1 MGKIVSVHSFRGG
14 TGKSNLVA
22 NLAASLATQGQQV
35 GVIDTDI
42 QSPGIHVLFGLD
54 TKQITATLNDYL
66 MGRCDVDKAAY
77 DVSAKLNEELGK
89 PPANS
94 GLVYLIPSS
103 MKVNEISSVL
113 SEGYDIGLLTSG
125 YGDLMTRLNL
135 DYLLIDTH
143 PGINEE
149 TLLSIGISD
158 VLLVIMRPDHQDY
171 QGTALTVK
179 VARELDVS
187 KMLLVV
193 NKVLPEFDFNQMK
206 EEIEKTYQ
214 VPVVAVLP
222 VCDEMIRLASRGLFC
237 LHYPNHP
244 LTQELRN
251 VVHQITS

>member
-22 NLAASLATQGQQV
+22 NLSASLALQGQRV
-35 GVIDTDI
+35 GIIDTDI

-66 MGRCDVDKAAY
+66 MGRCDVDQAAY
-77 DVSAKLNEELGK
+77 DVSSNLNKQLGRTL
-89 PPANS
+89 ADS
-94 GLVYLIPSS
+94 GMVYLIPSS

-113 SEGYDIGLLTSG
+113 SEGYDVGLLTSG
-125 YGDLMTRLNL
+125 YGDLMSRLNL

-187 KMLLVV
+187 KMLLVI
-193 NKVLPEFDFNQMK
+193 NKVLPEFDFKQMK
-206 EEIEKTYQ
+206 KEIEKTYQ
-214 VPVVAVLP
+214 VPVAAVLP
-222 VCDEMIRLASRGLFC
+222 VCDEMIRLASQGIFC

-244 LTQELRN
+244 LTQELHSI
-251 VVHQITS
+251 VHQLEP

>member
-22 NLAASLATQGQQV
+22 NLSASLALQGQRV
-35 GVIDTDI
+35 GIIDTDI
-42 QSPGIHVLFGLD
+42 QSPGIHVLFGLNI
-54 TKQITATLNDYL
+54 KQITFTLNDYL
-66 MGRCDVDKAAY
+66 MGRCDVDQAAY
-77 DVSAKLNEELGK
+77 DVSSNLNNQLGRTL
-89 PPANS
+89 ADS
-94 GLVYLIPSS
+94 GMVYLIPSS

-113 SEGYDIGLLTSG
+113 SEGYDVGLLTSG
-125 YGDLMTRLNL
+125 YGDLMSRLNL

-158 VLLVIMRPDHQDY
+158 VLLVMMRPDHQDY

-187 KMLLVV
+187 KMLLVI
-193 NKVLPEFDFNQMK
+193 NKVLPEFDFSQMK
-206 EEIEKTYQ
+206 KEIEKTYQ
-214 VPVVAVLP
+214 VPVAAVLP
-222 VCDEMIRLASRGLFC
+222 VCDEMIRLASQGLFC

-244 LTQELRN
+244 LTQELHSI
-251 VVHQITS
+251 VHQLEP

>member
-22 NLAASLATQGQQV
+22 NLATSLALKGQRV
-35 GVIDTDI
+35 GIIDTDI

-54 TKQITATLNDYL
+54 PKHITATLNDYL

-77 DVSAKLNEELGK
+77 DVSSKLYEELGK
-89 PPANS
+89 NTVSS

-113 SEGYDIGLLTSG
+113 SEGYDVGLLTSG
-125 YGDLMTRLNL
+125 YGDLMHRLNL

-179 VARELDVS
+179 VARELDVN

-193 NKVLPEFDFNQMK
+193 NKVLPEFDFGQMK
-206 EEIEKTYQ
+206 EEIERTYQ
-214 VPVVAVLP
+214 VPVAAVLP

-244 LTQELRN
+244 LTQELHN
-251 VVHQITS
+251 IVHQLTA